1 MKIFKLSDMHK
12 GWFVGDF
19 KPTAFATKDFE
30 VNYRTHPAGSNWEVH
45 YHSKTTEI
53 NLIVKGKMKF
63 NGTILE
69 KEDIFIVE
77 PWQISDPEFIEDTTV
92 ICVRTPS
99 LNDKKVI
106 KLTNDN

>member
-69 KEDIFIVE
+69 KGSHKLPRLNVCLPVSCE
-77 PWQISDPEFIEDTTV
+77 ISLVSI
-92 ICVRTPS
+92 
-99 LNDKKVI
+99 LA
-106 KLTNDN
+106 